1 MRLLK
6 LYNVFCLLL
15 TISLLTSC
23 GYSTTEDDKY
33 PDMAEFP
40 EVDGTGIELEKY
52 HINFEEVYVIGDDLL
67 GISFKEKEIYAVR
80 MDQSFDKL
88 DSVKISE
95 YYYVS
100 PDGFVYFK
108 KEDDRIAKVHYLEKR
123 FQDLDVHP
131 FFKER
136 FYESKLAELA
146 PQYDFEVM
154 ERATEK
160 GKDSVREI
168 AAQHHYDQIKNRV
181 IPDIT
186 SYHTLDNDAYLSNGY
201 VKLGGLIIQT
211 QDGDFYIPK
220 DIKAHRWHDEFKSR
234 IDWFRLLEDIDQLPA
249 VEKFSTSNHTSVD
262 YLTLFDQAVI
272 ENRGSGNHYVFG
284 FYPVTYDYYTLEFNG
299 KTAKFKSYDSVMS
312 AFQSPDGRTVIIYDK
327 QKGWYRVRPL

>member
-6 LYNVFCLLL
+6 LYNVFRLLL

-40 EVDGTGIELEKY
+40 ELDGIGIELEKY
-52 HINFEEVYVIGDDLL
+52 HIDFEEVYIIGDDLL
-67 GISFKEKEIYAVR
+67 GISFKEKEIYAIR
-80 MDQSFDKL
+80 MDQSFHKL

-123 FQDLDVHP
+123 YQDLEVHP
-131 FFKER
+131 FFKEG
-136 FYESKLAELA
+136 FYKSKLAELA
-146 PQYDFEVM
+146 PQYDFEVI

-160 GKDSVREI
+160 EKDSIRDI
-168 AAQHHYDQIKNRV
+168 AAQHHYDQIQNLV
-181 IPDIT
+181 IPDMI
-186 SYHTLDNDAYLSNGY
+186 SYHILDNNAYLSNGY

-220 DIKAHRWHDEFKSR
+220 GVQAHRWHQEFRSR

-249 VEKFSTSNHTSVD
+249 VEVQHF
-262 YLTLFDQAVI
+262 
-272 ENRGSGNHYVFG
+272 
-284 FYPVTYDYYTLEFNG
+284 
-299 KTAKFKSYDSVMS
+299 
-312 AFQSPDGRTVIIYDK
+312 
-327 QKGWYRVRPL
+327 